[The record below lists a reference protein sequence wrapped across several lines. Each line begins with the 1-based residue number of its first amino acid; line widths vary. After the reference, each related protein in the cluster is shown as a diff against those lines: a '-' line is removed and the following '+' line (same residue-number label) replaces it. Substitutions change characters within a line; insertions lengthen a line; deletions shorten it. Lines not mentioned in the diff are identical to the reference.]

1 MSIAKIIFRRGVSMI
16 AIAMLCYGAPI
27 YAQKGNES
35 KQSASYTEKAEGS
48 ETKPAQSSETKPSKP
63 EKKGEGSETKPQGS
77 ASK

>member
-1 MSIAKIIFRRGVSMI
+1 MI

-35 KQSASYTEKAEGS
+35 KQSTSYTEKAEG
-48 ETKPAQSSETKPSKP
+48 SETKPSKP